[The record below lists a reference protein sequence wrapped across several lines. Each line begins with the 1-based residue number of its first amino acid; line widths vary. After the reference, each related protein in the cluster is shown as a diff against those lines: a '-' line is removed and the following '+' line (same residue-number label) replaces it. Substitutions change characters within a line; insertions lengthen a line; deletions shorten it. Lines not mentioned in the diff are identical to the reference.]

1 MEQRF
6 VPSPIIDFH
15 VQTTL
20 TSPTAPTH
28 APSPAAFDTAQAID
42 PPALDIEDISLRSI
56 YAVPT
61 WTYYRCP
68 GQNKCRSRDPSD
80 REDGCSDL

>member
-42 PPALDIEDISLRSI
+42 PPALDMFPKIFTSKFVFFSLN
-56 YAVPT
+56 
-61 WTYYRCP
+61 TYM
-68 GQNKCRSRDPSD
+68 
-80 REDGCSDL
+80 EH

>member
-42 PPALDIEDISLRSI
+42 PPALDIEGVVWFHGFFLSL
-56 YAVPT
+56 
-61 WTYYRCP
+61 W
-68 GQNKCRSRDPSD
+68 NF
-80 REDGCSDL
+80 

>member
-42 PPALDIEDISLRSI
+42 PPALDIEG
-56 YAVPT
+56 VV
-61 WTYYRCP
+61 
-68 GQNKCRSRDPSD
+68 
-80 REDGCSDL
+80 